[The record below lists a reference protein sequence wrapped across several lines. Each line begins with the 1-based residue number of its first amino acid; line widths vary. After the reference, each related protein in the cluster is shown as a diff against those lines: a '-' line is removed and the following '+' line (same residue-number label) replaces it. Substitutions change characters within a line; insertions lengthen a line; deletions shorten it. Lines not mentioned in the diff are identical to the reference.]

1 MAVVIDNHPSIG
13 PLFSSCVPDW
23 PLPLRVYIPSESE
36 MALPARITD
45 TCVWCSVQLQYTH
58 ASGVCDLRVWRP
70 LQTLPCQVSYVYQRV
85 WRWKW
90 FSDQSSYVLQRLR
103 LCRTSDTVFR
113 REIDSRRQWGYGT
126 FHGDSFPRCGGV
138 YFMKWIPRTLKSRKF
153 HENKIVKVIWLVII
167 ACKVF
172 DRTHHVQQI
181 QREESSK

>member
-1 MAVVIDNHPSIG
+1 MAVVIDNHPSIA

-45 TCVWCSVQLQYTH
+45 TCVWRSVQLQYTH

-90 FSDQSSYVLQRLR
+90 FSDQSRYVLQRLR

-126 FHGDSFPRCGGV
+126 FHGDSFPLCGGV
-138 YFMKWIPRTLKSRKF
+138 YSITFSDFLMIYFLQWQLLRIHGQHCF
-153 HENKIVKVIWLVII
+153 IVERSWDT
-167 ACKVF
+167 AG
-172 DRTHHVQQI
+172 
-181 QREESSK
+181 